1 MEAFHLAC
9 SAALA
14 EASSSALRCAAY
26 LCNGPLP
33 RVRPLEARQKVGG
46 GESEE
51 ERWSVMW

>member
-1 MEAFHLAC
+1 MVAFHLAS

-33 RVRPLEARQKVGG
+33 RFRPLEAREKV
-46 GESEE
+46 
-51 ERWSVMW
+51 